1 MRLSLFL
8 FACCRTLLSVMFKTD
23 LTLTILLIQQHAAHT
38 VQAQMLTGASKP
50 IGTQL
55 FKNESMPCVCEC
67 PMFLSF
73 SRSGSRKP
81 GCKTL
86 IRVCVYCLLIPSCA
100 FAFRPSLAQTQ
111 QTCCWPGMSQLLMT
125 TLSAGCEWH
134 RARATTPR
142 QTERRTRVALAQRCG
157 WRLTAQSSQRPSSWR
172 NRPIASGTCCCMDG
186 RR

>member
-1 MRLSLFL
+1 MSGFRSVAFETSIVFDWVHGLSSQTLGEESGNLILLMFPCWVLRKAYMHLSLFL

-73 SRSGSRKP
+73 SRSGSRKT

-100 FAFRPSLAQTQ
+100 FAFRPSLAQT
-111 QTCCWPGMSQLLMT
+111 
-125 TLSAGCEWH
+125 
-134 RARATTPR
+134 
-142 QTERRTRVALAQRCG
+142 
-157 WRLTAQSSQRPSSWR
+157 
-172 NRPIASGTCCCMDG
+172 
-186 RR
+186 

>member
-1 MRLSLFL
+1 MSGFRSVAFETCIVFDWVHGLSSQTLGEESGNLILLMFPCWVLRKAHRHLSLFL
-8 FACCRTLLSVMFKTD
+8 FASCRTLLSVMFKTDLTLTLLLKTD

-73 SRSGSRKP
+73 SHSWSRKT
-81 GCKTL
+81 GYKTL

-100 FAFRPSLAQTQ
+100 FAFRPSLAQT
-111 QTCCWPGMSQLLMT
+111 
-125 TLSAGCEWH
+125 
-134 RARATTPR
+134 
-142 QTERRTRVALAQRCG
+142 
-157 WRLTAQSSQRPSSWR
+157 
-172 NRPIASGTCCCMDG
+172 
-186 RR
+186 